1 LTDKAMKAI
10 IILYDQFLAAGKGT
24 ATLDSNHTITTLILL
39 M

>member
-1 LTDKAMKAI
+1 MKAT

-24 ATLDSNHTITTLILL
+24 ATLDNNHTITTL